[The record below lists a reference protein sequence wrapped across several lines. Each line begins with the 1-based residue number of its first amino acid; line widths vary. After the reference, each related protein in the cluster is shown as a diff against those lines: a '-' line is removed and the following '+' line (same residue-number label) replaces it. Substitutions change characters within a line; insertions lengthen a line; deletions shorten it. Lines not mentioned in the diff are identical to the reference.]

1 MREVKNK
8 ILKYYQGVVEV
19 PCEIQYDYNP
29 ERGNKWE
36 RAYITIFLSQIK
48 VYGKPYEK
56 VKGLDDFKFDLD
68 LNRNPRK
75 AKQSL
80 ARQRA
85 RSVGKD
91 LISKLRSKGVISFS
105 RKK

>member
-1 MREVKNK
+1 MGEAKDR
-8 ILKYYQGVVEV
+8 ILRYYHGIVEV
-19 PCEIQYDYNP
+19 PCEMQYDYNP

-36 RAYITIFLSQIK
+36 RAYITIFLSQTT

-56 VKGLDDFKFDLD
+56 VKGLDNFKFDLD
-68 LNRNPRK
+68 LNRKTSR
-75 AKQSL
+75 ARQRF

-85 RSVGKD
+85 RGVGKD
-91 LISKLRSKGVISFS
+91 LISELRSKGVISFS